1 MDIFFSFLF
10 LLVTYF
16 MTSVALL
23 QVYIPGG
30 IKSLREK
37 EGRIQPFMDYKKIMV
52 ISFLISM
59 CLSGVMFYYFIYP
72 SYQVF

>member
-1 MDIFFSFLF
+1 MDIFFSLLF

-30 IKSLREK
+30 IKSLEEK
-37 EGRIQPFMDYKKIMV
+37 ERRLRLFLEYKKIMGISFV
-52 ISFLISM
+52 ISC
-59 CLSGVMFYYFIYP
+59 CLSGLMFYYFIYP
-72 SYQVF
+72 VYQVF

>member
-1 MDIFFSFLF
+1 MDIFFSLLF

-30 IKSLREK
+30 ERTFKEK
-37 EGRIQPFMDYKKIMV
+37 DGRIEQFIEIKKIMG
-52 ISFLISM
+52 ISFLIAC
-59 CLSGVMFYYFIYP
+59 CLSGIMFFYFIYP

>member
-1 MDIFFSFLF
+1 MDIFFSLLF

-30 IKSLREK
+30 IRSFKEN
-37 EGRIQPFMDYKKIMV
+37 EGRIQRFIEYKKIMG
-52 ISFLISM
+52 ISFVIAC
-59 CLSGVMFYYFIYP
+59 CLSGIMFYYFIYP
-72 SYQVF
+72 VYQVI

>member
-16 MTSVALL
+16 MTSVAML
-23 QVYIPGG
+23 QLYVPGG
-30 IKSLREK
+30 IKSLKEK
-37 EGRIQPFMDYKKIMV
+37 EGKVQPFMPYKKIMGISFV
-52 ISFLISM
+52 ISI